1 MEVPT
6 ASAAGVVLTLF
17 GSALLLWCAVE
28 LRLRHR
34 LRRHGVRVTARVVA
48 DDDRGG
54 GPRLE
59 PYGDAFGELDS
70 APLLAYPVAGRTD
83 GAPLRAVPDTG
94 PPAGAA
100 SGAPVTR
107 TATAGTA
114 AAGTAP
120 PPGTALARPRGHTP
134 LRRPARLR
142 PGTNVQVAYDA
153 RRPDRVVLAGAD
165 AAPALLSD
173 LFWTLLGTSALAGGL
188 SLLGAAVLH

>member
-6 ASAAGVVLTLF
+6 AWAAGVVLTLF

-48 DDDRGG
+48 DGDRHGV
-54 GPRLE
+54 PHLE

-70 APLLAYPVAGRTD
+70 APLLSYSVTGRPD
-83 GAPLRAVPDTG
+83 GVPLRAVPDTERPAG
-94 PPAGAA
+94 AVLPGAAPPAGT
-100 SGAPVTR
+100 V
-107 TATAGTA
+107 
-114 AAGTAP
+114 
-120 PPGTALARPRGHTP
+120 LARPRGHTP

-142 PGTNVQVAYDA
+142 PGTNVQIAYDA

-173 LFWTLLGTSALAGGL
+173 LFWALLGTSALAGGL
-188 SLLGAAVLH
+188 SLLGAAVLR